1 MAQWDKHSHEAD
13 SLLPVSTKNWSGSWS
28 FSHFPPSPCANPYSH
43 VRGAWADLII
53 SGMLLPSD
61 GFLHFLDHMASAKLH
76 SRWDFFALCVSACV
90 TWHKIIWPA
99 VGKKEKFNEETP
111 NASLLP
117 FSSTLKLF
125 FRIHYKFPDLVGKEA
140 LQQSCPW
147 ISCQGYKHSWTLEKF
162 GCRLNF
168 EDKASPYCFLIP
180 LALLP
185 KEYHYS
191 YCDPG

>member
-1 MAQWDKHSHEAD
+1 
-13 SLLPVSTKNWSGSWS
+13 
-28 FSHFPPSPCANPYSH
+28 
-43 VRGAWADLII
+43 
-53 SGMLLPSD
+53 MLLPSD
-61 GFLHFLDHMASAKLH
+61 GFLHFLDHTASAKLH
-76 SRWDFFALCVSACV
+76 SRWGFFALCVSACV

-111 NASLLP
+111 NVSLLP

-147 ISCQGYKHSWTLEKF
+147 ISCQGYKHSWTLEKL

-180 LALLP
+180 LALLSCVSAAEGIP
-185 KEYHYS
+185 LFLLWS
-191 YCDPG
+191 WLNSPFCSPLPLTSQFIR